1 MELKISYIK
10 EALKD
15 PINIGGLL
23 LAGAAA
29 AYSATTGFLEP
40 TLVLAGALIAEGA
53 YLVTVPASSLYRR
66 LVDRRWVEHGIAG
79 RLVRI
84 DRASLGQVA
93 G

>member
-10 EALKD
+10 EALKE

-53 YLVTVPASSLYRR
+53 YLVTVPASSLY
-66 LVDRRWVEHGIAG
+66 
-79 RLVRI
+79 
-84 DRASLGQVA
+84 
-93 G
+93 